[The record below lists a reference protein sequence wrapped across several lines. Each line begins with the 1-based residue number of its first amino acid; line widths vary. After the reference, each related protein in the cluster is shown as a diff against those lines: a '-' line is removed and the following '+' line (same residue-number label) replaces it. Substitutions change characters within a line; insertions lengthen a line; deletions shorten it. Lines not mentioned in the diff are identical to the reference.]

1 MHDQAM
7 PARVTRRAR
16 ILAYLEDHPGRTAY
30 EICVAVDV
38 RRPNGS
44 VAGSVFQLLR
54 DMERKGQVVATKEF
68 RPQQGRQVNLWH
80 LAPPGT
86 PPPPTSPPSLGDAQ
100 RYRARNRVYQ
110 RRSRARRR
118 GLAVP
123 VAPAVRGLPD
133 GPACWGADPDL
144 FFPLPGE
151 SADPAKAICAACAV
165 RAECLALA
173 RARGEQF
180 GIWGGV
186 DLGAEAGTARSA

>member
-7 PARVTRRAR
+7 PTRVTRRAR
-16 ILAYLEDHPGRTAY
+16 ILAYLGEHPGRTAY
-30 EICVAVDV
+30 EICVALDV
-38 RRPNGS
+38 RRPKGT

-54 DMERKGQVVATKEF
+54 DMERKAQVVATKKF
-68 RPQQGRQVNLWH
+68 RAQQGRPVNLWY
-80 LAPPGT
+80 LAPAGT
-86 PPPPTSPPSLGDAQ
+86 LPPASSPSPGDAA
-100 RYRARNRVYQ
+100 RYRARNRVNQ
-110 RRSRARRR
+110 RRRRARQR
-118 GLAVP
+118 GPSVSAVS
-123 VAPAVRGLPD
+123 AVHGLPG
-133 GPACWGADPDL
+133 GPACRGADPDL

-151 SADPAKAICAACAV
+151 SADPAKAICAVCPV

>member
-16 ILAYLEDHPGRTAY
+16 ILAHLQKHPGRTAH
-30 EICVAVDV
+30 EICVAVDA

-44 VAGSVFQLLR
+44 VTGSVFQLLR

-86 PPPPTSPPSLGDAQ
+86 PPQPASPPSLGDTQ

-118 GLAVP
+118 GPAMP

-151 SADPAKAICAACAV
+151 SADPAKAICVACAV
-165 RAECLALA
+165 RVECLALA
-173 RARGEQF
+173 RARGERF

>member
-1 MHDQAM
+1 MTA
-7 PARVTRRAR
+7 ARVTKRAR
-16 ILAYLEDHPGRTAY
+16 ILAYLEKHPGRTAY
-30 EICVAVDV
+30 EIGVALDA
-38 RRPNGS
+38 RRPNGTC
-44 VAGSVFQLLR
+44 AGSVFRLLR

-68 RPQQGRQVNLWH
+68 RPQQGRLVNLWH

-86 PPPPTSPPSLGDAQ
+86 PPPPASPASLGDAQ
-100 RYRARNRVYQ
+100 RYRARNRVKQ
-110 RRSRARRR
+110 RRSRARRHSP
-118 GLAVP
+118 AVP
-123 VAPAVRGLPD
+123 VASAAGGLPD

-144 FFPLPGE
+144 FFPLPYE

-173 RARGEQF
+173 RARGERF

>member
-68 RPQQGRQVNLWH
+68 RTQQGRQVNLWH

-86 PPPPTSPPSLGDAQ
+86 PPPPTSPPSLGDTQ

-118 GLAVP
+118 GPAVP
-123 VAPAVRGLPD
+123 VAPPSGACRM
-133 GPACWGADPDL
+133 GPRAGVPIPDL
-144 FFPLPGE
+144 FFPLPRE

>member
-16 ILAYLEDHPGRTAY
+16 ILAYLEKHPGRTAH

-44 VAGSVFQLLR
+44 VAGSVFQVLR
-54 DMERKGQVVATKEF
+54 DMERKAQVVATKEF
-68 RPQQGRQVNLWH
+68 RPQQGRQVNLWY

-86 PPPPTSPPSLGDAQ
+86 LPPSASRPSPGDTQ
-100 RYRARNRVYQ
+100 RYRVRNRVYQ

-118 GLAVP
+118 GPAVP
-123 VAPAVRGLPD
+123 VASAIQGLPD

-144 FFPLPGE
+144 FFPLPRE
-151 SADPAKAICAACAV
+151 SADPAKAICAGCAL
-165 RAECLALA
+165 RTECLALA